1 MSPENVL
8 KVVEEIYEPALQELD
23 IPRTNID
30 PAVTLGSLSAEE
42 LLEYAYFLCDVVRYY
57 TKCPSCRDE
66 VNQSFAT
73 LQAVLG
79 FANWYTCEELKKHRQ
94 PYVCE

>member
-30 PAVTLGSLSAEE
+30 PAGTLGSLSAEE
-42 LLEYAYFLCDVVRYY
+42 LLEYAYFLCDVIRDYA
-57 TKCPSCRDE
+57 KCPSCRDK

-73 LQAVLG
+73 LQAVLS
-79 FANWYTCEELKKHRQ
+79 FADLYTLVQLQEHRQ